1 MTSAES
7 LDARAQFRSG
17 AISFEDALGR
27 LSRFPLT
34 REQLADVLDNLSDD
48 NSPSPAALSEAD
60 AAALDSAGFV
70 ERPGALTTASV
81 ARDIQMQQLVAES
94 LTVNDAADRAG
105 VSTARI
111 RQRLAARTLWA
122 YKWGTRRLLIPAQ
135 FTDDGVIPG
144 IEAVVARVRPDA
156 HPLEVQSL
164 LTLPQPTLAVDGE
177 PASIVAWLL
186 SGPRSAD
193 EIERA
198 TDIVD
203 AASWG
208 AV

>member
-27 LSRFPLT
+27 VSRFPLT
-34 REQLADVLDNLSDD
+34 REQLAEVLDNLADD
-48 NSPSPAALSEAD
+48 TSSPTAALSDHDADLLD
-60 AAALDSAGFV
+60 AAGFI
-70 ERPGALTTASV
+70 ERPGALTAATI
-81 ARDIQMQQLVAES
+81 ARDIAMQQLVAES
-94 LTVNDAADRAG
+94 LSVNDAAERVG

-122 YKWGTRRLLIPAQ
+122 YKWGARRLLIPAQ
-135 FTDDGVIPG
+135 FTDDGVVPG
-144 IEAVVARVRPDA
+144 VDAVIARVRPDA
-156 HPLEVQSL
+156 HPLEVQAL
-164 LTLPQPTLAVDGE
+164 LTLPQPTLEVGGE
-177 PASIVAWLL
+177 PASIVVWLL
-186 SGPRSAD
+186 SGPRSDA
-193 EIERA
+193 EIARA

>member
-7 LDARAQFRSG
+7 LDVRAQFRSG
-17 AISFEDALGR
+17 ALSFEDALGQ

-34 REQLADVLDNLSDD
+34 REQLADVLDTIADDTRDQAVPLSV
-48 NSPSPAALSEAD
+48 AD
-60 AAALDSAGFV
+60 AAALDAAGFT
-70 ERPGALTTASV
+70 ERPGALGSAIV
-81 ARDIQMQQLVAES
+81 ARDIAMQQLVSES
-94 LTVNDAADRAG
+94 LTVNDAAERAG

-111 RQRLAARTLWA
+111 RQRLAARSLWA
-122 YKWGTRRLLIPAQ
+122 FKWGNRRLLIPAQ
-135 FTDDGVIPG
+135 FTDDGVVPDV
-144 IEAVVARVRPDA
+144 EAIVTRIRGDA

-164 LTLPQPTLAVDGE
+164 LTIPQPTLPIGE
-177 PASIVAWLL
+177 DPTSIIGWLL
-186 SGPRSAD
+186 SGPRSEA
-193 EIERA
+193 EIGQA

>member
-34 REQLADVLDNLSDD
+34 RDQLAEVLDTLADD
-48 NSPSPAALSEAD
+48 TSPPSAALSEAD
-60 AAALDSAGFV
+60 AAVLDAAGFS
-70 ERPGALTTASV
+70 ERPGALTTATV

-94 LTVNDAADRAG
+94 LTVNDAAERAG
-105 VSTARI
+105 VSTARV

-122 YKWGTRRLLIPAQ
+122 YKWGTRRLLVPAQ
-135 FTDDGVIPG
+135 FTDDAVVPG
-144 IEAVVARVRPDA
+144 IDAVVSRIRPDA

-164 LTLPQPTLAVDGE
+164 LTLPQPTLAVGSE

-186 SGPRSAD
+186 SGPRSD
-193 EIERA
+193 QEVERA

>member
-17 AISFEDALGR
+17 AITFEDALGR
-27 LSRFPLT
+27 LSRFPLS
-34 REQLADVLDNLSDD
+34 REQLAEVLDNLADD
-48 NSPSPAALSEAD
+48 VAPATALSEHD
-60 AAALDSAGFV
+60 AELLDSAGFI
-70 ERPGALTTASV
+70 ERPGALTAAAV

-94 LTVNDAADRAG
+94 LTVNDAAERAG
-105 VSTARI
+105 VSTARV

-122 YKWGTRRLLIPAQ
+122 YKWGARRLLIPAQ
-135 FTDDGVIPG
+135 FTDDGVVPG
-144 IEAVVARVRPDA
+144 IDMVVSHVRPDA

-164 LTLPQPTLAVDGE
+164 LTLPQPTLAVGGE

-186 SGPRSAD
+186 SGPRSDA
-193 EIERA
+193 EIDRA

>member
-17 AISFEDALGR
+17 AITFEDALGR

-34 REQLADVLDNLSDD
+34 REQLAEVLDNLADD
-48 NSPSPAALSEAD
+48 TDPPTAALSDHDAD
-60 AAALDSAGFV
+60 LLDAAGFV

-81 ARDIQMQQLVAES
+81 ARDIQMQQLVAAS
-94 LTVNDAADRAG
+94 LTVDEAAARAG

-122 YKWGTRRLLIPAQ
+122 YKWGARRMLIPAL
-135 FTDDGVIPG
+135 FTVDGVVPG
-144 IEAVVARVRPDA
+144 IDAIVVRIRPDA

-164 LTLPQPTLAVDGE
+164 LTSPQPTLLVGGE
-177 PASIVAWLL
+177 AASIVSFLL
-186 SGPRSAD
+186 SAPRSAA
-193 EIERA
+193 EIARV

-203 AASWG
+203 AAAWG